1 MRTFLLGA
9 TLSLLSVP
17 LLFCQNPAEP
27 ADSTG
32 NSLANYSYQLPLHWT
47 ERQSSGYIAL
57 TSPTYRNANLMAR
70 PMDPQ
75 MENCQITLLPMR
87 PATRTLGEEAVLTF
101 RQVFHTDPLV
111 PNTSGPPTITNGI
124 SPQGWEY
131 ILIRKLIGGQ
141 EGEARTTGATFL
153 MAKVGNQVATV
164 IGVSRDFL
172 WSACFGQQHGD
183 AWPGFF
189 YILQFRNAP
198 PAAQAQAAIQQQFIG
213 TWLGG
218 TGDVGLAYVFQP
230 DGHYSSVGGTRNK
243 MTGQLIPSFQRDG
256 TFALNNKA
264 LVLTAN
270 DYSRSAQFFRIG
282 RISRDS
288 GRSWTQQL
296 CLFDPRNSGE
306 ICYDKR

>member
-1 MRTFLLGA
+1 MRTFLPGVPLF
-9 TLSLLSVP
+9 LLSVR
-17 LLFCQNPAEP
+17 LLFCQNPAGSV
-27 ADSTG
+27 D
-32 NSLANYSYQLPLHWT
+32 NSLANYSYQLPFRWT
-47 ERQSSGYIAL
+47 ERQSSKSIAL
-57 TSPTYRNANLMAR
+57 TSPTYRNANPMAR

-75 MENCQITLLPMR
+75 TENCQITLLPMR
-87 PATRTLGEEAVLTF
+87 ATTRSLGDEAVLTF
-101 RQVFHTDPLV
+101 SQIFHTDPLA
-111 PNTSGPPTITNGI
+111 PNTSGLPTITNGI

-153 MAKVGNQVATV
+153 MARVGDQVATV

-189 YILQFRNAP
+189 YSLQFRNAP
-198 PAAQAQAAIQQQFIG
+198 PVAQAREAIQKQLIG

-230 DGHYSSVGGTRNK
+230 DGHFSSVGGTRNK
-243 MTGQLIPSFQRDG
+243 LTGQLIPSFRSDG
-256 TFALNNKA
+256 TFALNNNT

-270 DYSRSAQFFRIG
+270 DSSRSAFFRIG
-282 RISRDS
+282 RVSKDN
-288 GRSWTQQL
+288 GRNWTLEL
-296 CLFDPRNSGE
+296 CLFDPKSGGE
-306 ICYDKR
+306 VCYNKR